1 MQANSASLRRF
12 KRNKLALF
20 GGVIIVLLIL
30 LSLIGHK
37 LAPDTSPN
45 TNHQE
50 LYLRFKKPGYAAYYL
65 VVHSEDGKK
74 TLGANSLSI
83 LLDSFYWN
91 ENGLNYKKSN
101 SSDWQLSPLGSDTKI
116 RKTVFYLGAD
126 GLGRDVFSRLIVGIK
141 ISMQVGLIA
150 VIISL
155 LIGVI
160 AGSLAGYYGGWRDK
174 LVLWWM
180 NVFWAIPTV
189 LLAMVLLV
197 SYKGTNEHQIYI
209 VFLAVG
215 LTMWVDTAR
224 LIRGLFLQLRER
236 QFVEATRALGFS
248 DSRIIFRHILPNTLP
263 SLIVMTA
270 ANFASA
276 ILMESGLSYL
286 GLGVQPPAPSWGS
299 MLREYY
305 SYLGTEVSFLAIFPG
320 VAITLAVFSFYAL
333 GNGLRDAWD
342 VKGL

>member
-1 MQANSASLRRF
+1 MDSEAS
-12 KRNKLALF
+12 
-20 GGVIIVLLIL
+20 
-30 LSLIGHK
+30 
-37 LAPDTSPN
+37 
-45 TNHQE
+45 
-50 LYLRFKKPGYAAYYL
+50 
-65 VVHSEDGKK
+65 
-74 TLGANSLSI
+74 
-83 LLDSFYWN
+83 
-91 ENGLNYKKSN
+91 
-101 SSDWQLSPLGSDTKI
+101 I

-126 GLGRDVFSRLIVGIK
+126 SLGRDVLSRLIHGAR
-141 ISMQVGLIA
+141 ISLQVGFIA

-155 LIGVI
+155 LIGVFV
-160 AGSLAGYYGGWRDK
+160 GSIAGYYGGWRDQV
-174 LVLWWM
+174 VLYWL

-189 LLAMVLLV
+189 LLAMVLLI

-224 LIRGLFLQLRER
+224 LIRGLFLQFKER

-270 ANFASA
+270 SNFASA

-305 SYLGTEVSFLAIFPG
+305 SYLGTDVSYLAIFPG
-320 VAITLAVFSFYAL
+320 LAITLAVFSFYAL

-342 VKGL
+342 IKGA